1 MKRTTDF
8 TELLTEKYNL
18 STADAERFVQM
29 MTDVL
34 NDALHYEKQ
43 VKIKGLGTF
52 KVIPVNARESVDVNT
67 GQRITIDARDKI
79 SFVPEATLKERVNS
93 PFEQF
98 SSVEL
103 ADGVD
108 FSPIDKKYEGKP
120 EEVSQHVPEPVVVEK
135 KPVVVEEKP
144 VVVEEKPVE
153 KEPESVEP
161 EPSTPEPQPVEAVM
175 TPEPQPVETVM
186 TPEPQP
192 MEAALTPEPPTPA
205 EPEVPSEPDAPSA
218 DDDQEDTEE
227 EASNWKEH
235 VAFFLTVIVL
245 GVLVGAG
252 IFYFL
257 ESKRQQRQQT
267 LEMLS
272 IRAQEGPV
280 SPDTANTNAELIN
293 NQVKQAEQKEQA
305 ATKAAQTA
313 KPETKP
319 TEPKPAAKPVAKPAA
334 PQPEAVESSK
344 YDSDPRIRTGAYRIV
359 GIEKTVTVRA
369 GQTLSSISRSQ
380 LGPGMECYVEAV
392 NPKGEL
398 KEGQKVKIPK
408 LQLKKRSKT
417 KN

>member
-1 MKRTTDF
+1 
-8 TELLTEKYNL
+8 
-18 STADAERFVQM
+18 
-29 MTDVL
+29 
-34 NDALHYEKQ
+34 
-43 VKIKGLGTF
+43 
-52 KVIPVNARESVDVNT
+52 
-67 GQRITIDARDKI
+67 
-79 SFVPEATLKERVNS
+79 
-93 PFEQF
+93 
-98 SSVEL
+98 
-103 ADGVD
+103 
-108 FSPIDKKYEGKP
+108 
-120 EEVSQHVPEPVVVEK
+120 
-135 KPVVVEEKP
+135 
-144 VVVEEKPVE
+144 
-153 KEPESVEP
+153 
-161 EPSTPEPQPVEAVM
+161 
-175 TPEPQPVETVM
+175 
-186 TPEPQP
+186 

-417 KN
+417 KK